1 MVEIVP
7 SQEYMNAFITLVRE
21 YTDSIR
27 RQDASLEG
35 TLSSRHL
42 DAELAD
48 MEKKYGGPGG
58 RRYLLIADRRPAGC
72 PALARNDD
80 ACCKIRRR
88 YVLPEYR
95 GHGCSSSCAVR

>member
-7 SQEYMNAFITLVRE
+7 AQEYMDAFITLVRE

-27 RQDASLEG
+27 GQDASVEG
-35 TLSSRHL
+35 TLSSQHP

-58 RRYLLIADRRPAGC
+58 RMHLLIADGRPAGC
-72 PALARNDD
+72 AAPARND
-80 ACCKIRRR
+80 ACCEIKR
-88 YVLPEYR
+88 L
-95 GHGCSSSCAVR
+95 